1 MAELLKNSFGPDV
14 PVRIADMVEGVFHD
28 FDRESFLQA
37 ALKGYGDLELT
48 PRARQISAALA
59 QVLPSDRDRAIDILV
74 ESLGSQVGS
83 SELTGL
89 ETLFYLPFVFFV
101 ADHGLECFETSMRAQ
116 YELTKRFTAEF
127 SIRAFIERY
136 PNETL
141 ERLAEWAHDPNM
153 HIRRL
158 VSEGTRP
165 RLPWASRLRS
175 FQKDPSPVLELLEV
189 LRDDREEYVR
199 RSVANNLNDISK
211 DHPELV
217 VEVTSRWWSD
227 ASEDRRRLVR
237 HALRTL
243 VKAGH
248 AEALAVLGYS
258 AVSPIEV
265 RAVTCTPE
273 VIEIGDKVR
282 IEVDLAN
289 PSDEDARAMVDLR
302 IYFIKASGS
311 ISPKVFKGRALT
323 VKAGGVATVRKSVSL
338 AQHTTRKHYPGS
350 HRVEVML
357 NGVAHPGDD
366 FEVVQRQSAT
376 SSFSGG
382 SPDP

>member
-1 MAELLKNSFGPDV
+1 MAELLKNSLGPDV
-14 PVRIADMVEGVFHD
+14 PARIADMVEAVFLD
-28 FDRESFLQA
+28 FDRESFLRA
-37 ALKGYGDLELT
+37 ALDGYGDLELT
-48 PRARQISAALA
+48 PRARQISGALA

-74 ESLGSQVGS
+74 ESLGSEVGS
-83 SELTGL
+83 SELTGM

-136 PNETL
+136 PHETL
-141 ERLAEWAHDPNM
+141 KRLAEWAHDPNM
-153 HIRRL
+153 HVRRL

-165 RLPWASRLRS
+165 RLPWASRLRG

-189 LRDDREEYVR
+189 LRDDGEEYVR

-217 VEVTSRWWSD
+217 VEVTSRWWVD

-243 VKAGH
+243 VKAGN

-258 AVSPIEV
+258 AVSAIEV
-265 RAVTCTPE
+265 RAVTCTPD
-273 VIEIGDKVR
+273 VIQIGER
-282 IEVDLAN
+282 LHIEVDLAN
-289 PSDEDARAMVDLR
+289 PSGEDARAIVDLR

-311 ISPKVFKGRALT
+311 ISPKVFKGRELM

-338 AQHTTRKHYPGS
+338 AQHTTRKHYPGP

-357 NGVAHPGDD
+357 NGVAHPGGD
-366 FEVVQRQSAT
+366 FEVV
-376 SSFSGG
+376 
-382 SPDP
+382 